1 MLKCAQPMD
10 KPEATDKPDQHIIH
24 IIKKL
29 ICFSIYMINI
39 KTKTQKPPKR
49 KMSMT
54 DLEND
59 LKIPSPTQSD
69 SNFGHHIST
78 KFIGDDETIQTINV
92 LTKYDIH
99 VLEYVKYC
107 MTKYHHEVFL
117 VICERRA
124 NYIKKYR
131 QEQQHINKPKKT
143 HQQQESSYLKN
154 HLRQRKVNALY
165 ESGQDYDESHF
176 NNDDN
181 QNDNDVSEL
190 DYHLSRDADD
200 TANLSEA
207 LRVISKGIDKISVL
221 IKQKEKEKQDAE
233 YQKLIQNII
242 NISLC
247 LLFFVFAIVVVF
259 VLIIISTISIK
270 SSSSI

>member
-1 MLKCAQPMD
+1 MLFYLHNKYKNKNPKTP
-10 KPEATDKPDQHIIH
+10 KP
-24 IIKKL
+24 
-29 ICFSIYMINI
+29 S
-39 KTKTQKPPKR
+39 KR
-49 KMSMT
+49 KMSIT

-59 LKIPSPTQSD
+59 LKIPSPSTSD
-69 SNFGHHIST
+69 SNFGHGVST
-78 KFIGDDETIQTINV
+78 KFIGTQETNQTMNV

-99 VLEYVKYC
+99 VLEYVKFC

-131 QEQQHINKPKKT
+131 LEHINKPKKT
-143 HQQQESSYLKN
+143 HQQSSSSSSSYLKN

-165 ESGQDYDESHF
+165 ESGQDYDESYF
-176 NNDDN
+176 NNDD

-207 LRVISKGIDKISVL
+207 LRVISNGIDKISVL
-221 IKQKEKEKQDAE
+221 IKEKEREKQDAE

-242 NISLC
+242 NISLS
-247 LLFFVFAIVVVF
+247 LLFFVFSIVVVF

>member
-1 MLKCAQPMD
+1 M
-10 KPEATDKPDQHIIH
+10 
-24 IIKKL
+24 
-29 ICFSIYMINI
+29 SI
-39 KTKTQKPPKR
+39 
-49 KMSMT
+49 T

-59 LKIPSPTQSD
+59 LKFTSPSQSD
-69 SNFGHHIST
+69 SNFGHGVSA
-78 KFIGDDETIQTINV
+78 KFIGDEETFNTMNV

-99 VLEYVKYC
+99 VLEYVKFC

-131 QEQQHINKPKKT
+131 LEHINKPKKT
-143 HQQQESSYLKN
+143 YQQSSSSSSYLKN
-154 HLRQRKVNALY
+154 HMRRRKLNALY
-165 ESGQDYDESHF
+165 DNGEDYDENYF
-176 NNDDN
+176 NNDD

-190 DYHLSRDADD
+190 DYNLSRDADD

-221 IKQKEKEKQDAE
+221 IKEKEIEKQDAE

-242 NISLC
+242 NISLSI
-247 LLFFVFAIVVVF
+247 LFFVFAIVVLF
-259 VLIIISTISIK
+259 VIVIISTISIK

>member
-1 MLKCAQPMD
+1 M
-10 KPEATDKPDQHIIH
+10 
-24 IIKKL
+24 
-29 ICFSIYMINI
+29 SI
-39 KTKTQKPPKR
+39 
-49 KMSMT
+49 T

-59 LKIPSPTQSD
+59 LKIPSPSTSD
-69 SNFGHHIST
+69 SNFGHGVST
-78 KFIGDDETIQTINV
+78 KFIGTQETIQTVNI

-99 VLEYVKYC
+99 VLEYVKFC

-117 VICERRA
+117 VICDRRS
-124 NYIKKYR
+124 NYIKRYR
-131 QEQQHINKPKKT
+131 QEQEHINKPKKT
-143 HQQQESSYLKN
+143 HQQTSSSSSSSSYLKN
-154 HLRQRKVNALY
+154 HLRQRKLNALY
-165 ESGQDYDESHF
+165 ESGQDYDESYF

-221 IKQKEKEKQDAE
+221 IKEKEIEKQDAE

-242 NISLC
+242 NISLS